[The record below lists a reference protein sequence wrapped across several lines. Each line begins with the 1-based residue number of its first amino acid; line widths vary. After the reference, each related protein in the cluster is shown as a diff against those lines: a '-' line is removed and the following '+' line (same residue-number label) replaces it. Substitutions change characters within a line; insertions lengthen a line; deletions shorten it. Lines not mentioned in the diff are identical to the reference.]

1 MRSRRISTQQR
12 PIIGS
17 SSIPAR
23 CTRSRTPKPPS
34 SARNS
39 TYRSD
44 TTPKWI
50 RKRRPRRPSSLPL
63 TFKNR
68 QKRPP
73 TWWPFLS
80 VAESS
85 HHDQIQTGN
94 RRGLHGCSDLKLL
107 DFGFAS
113 KSRQTSL
120 AGPLR
125 TSLLCV
131 YARSWPNAN
140 FFLVVTKRWRGACKS
155 FPMVSQA
162 QKRYATTSHKCLI
175 SLARSER
182 FELPTLG

>member
-1 MRSRRISTQQR
+1 VHAFANPEATELGKKFNLPLRYDAKVDQE
-12 PIIGS
+12 
-17 SSIPAR
+17 A
-23 CTRSRTPKPPS
+23 K
-34 SARNS
+34 AEAA
-39 TYRSD
+39 
-44 TTPKWI
+44 KF
-50 RKRRPRRPSSLPL
+50 LPL

-73 TWWPFLS
+73 TWWAFLS

-182 FELPTLG
+182 FELPTLGFEV

>member
-1 MRSRRISTQQR
+1 VHAFANPEATELGKKFNLPLRYDAKVDQE
-12 PIIGS
+12 
-17 SSIPAR
+17 A
-23 CTRSRTPKPPS
+23 K
-34 SARNS
+34 AEAA
-39 TYRSD
+39 
-44 TTPKWI
+44 KF
-50 RKRRPRRPSSLPL
+50 LPL

-125 TSLLCV
+125 ASLLCV

-140 FFLVVTKRWRGACKS
+140 FFSGGDEEMEGRLQKFPHGFPSTKAVRDNV
-155 FPMVSQA
+155 P
-162 QKRYATTSHKCLI
+162 
-175 SLARSER
+175 
-182 FELPTLG
+182 